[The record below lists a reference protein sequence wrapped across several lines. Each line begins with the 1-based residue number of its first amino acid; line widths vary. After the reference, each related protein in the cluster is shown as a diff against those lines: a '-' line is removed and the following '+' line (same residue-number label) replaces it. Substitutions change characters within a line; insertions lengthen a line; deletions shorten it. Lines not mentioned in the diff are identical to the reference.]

1 MKYEDKIYLTQD
13 KLLEKLKSDKLE
25 IKNDNYAIRYF
36 NEVGYYKLINGYK
49 HCFKTDDNGV
59 EQSEYLPD
67 TTFEHIIS
75 LYTFDFKLRNL
86 VFSNICIIESMLK
99 SQISE
104 SFSKRYGTKDSD
116 YFVEKNFKPD
126 SDFYIRGL
134 GKVDEKF
141 SFEKIK
147 KEIFK
152 KIEKNSQNKNKSIL
166 NYSKKGY
173 YPLWVLLNI
182 MSFGETCI
190 FYKKLFNELQIEIG
204 KYFNLSLSTMHSY
217 LSHLVLFRNACA
229 HNEVIFNF
237 KTTNRLKINQ
247 IESRIINI
255 YDKLGIPKNK
265 YNSYSNGTNNIL
277 SIFIVFK
284 LLLPKIAFSAFK
296 RKFFKYLNELSHKV
310 NEISFNNIKKCMGIY
325 TKESLLKKL

>member
-1 MKYEDKIYLTQD
+1 MKVVK
-13 KLLEKLKSDKLE
+13 
-25 IKNDNYAIRYF
+25 
-36 NEVGYYKLINGYK
+36 
-49 HCFKTDDNGV
+49 
-59 EQSEYLPD
+59 
-67 TTFEHIIS
+67 
-75 LYTFDFKLRNL
+75 
-86 VFSNICIIESMLK
+86 
-99 SQISE
+99 
-104 SFSKRYGTKDSD
+104 
-116 YFVEKNFKPD
+116 
-126 SDFYIRGL
+126 
-134 GKVDEKF
+134 
-141 SFEKIK
+141 
-147 KEIFK
+147 
-152 KIEKNSQNKNKSIL
+152 
-166 NYSKKGY
+166 
-173 YPLWVLLNI
+173 NI
-182 MSFGETCI
+182 MSFGKTCI